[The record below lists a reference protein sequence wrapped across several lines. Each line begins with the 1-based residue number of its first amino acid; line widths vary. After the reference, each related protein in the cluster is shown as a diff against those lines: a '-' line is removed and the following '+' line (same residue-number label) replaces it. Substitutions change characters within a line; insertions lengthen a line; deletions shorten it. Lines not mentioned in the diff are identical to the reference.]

1 MSGISWTKEWAGA
14 DDGTIVG
21 GNDLR
26 NIQDDLAN
34 VLTLSDIGVLV
45 KSYTDP
51 GDMLFWEGDPVS
63 YENDAVYTT

>member
-1 MSGISWTKEWAGA
+1 MAGIVWTKEWSGA

-21 GNDLR
+21 GIDLM

-34 VLTLSDIGVLV
+34 VLTTSDIGVLV

-51 GDMLFWEGDPVS
+51 GELVFWENNAVS
-63 YENDAVYTT
+63 YENAAVYTS

>member
-1 MSGISWTKEWAGA
+1 MAGITWTKEWDGA

-21 GNDLR
+21 GIDLR
-26 NIQDDLAN
+26 NIQDDLAG

-51 GDMLFWEGDPVS
+51 GDLVFWENNVVA
-63 YENDAVYTT
+63 YEGDAVYV